1 MSDTFHYRFE
11 SYLACGKFEVRG
23 WTAAIV
29 ATFVLLSTL
38 FLTSS
43 FGEHNDQVKLLMR
56 IGY

>member
-1 MSDTFHYRFE
+1 
-11 SYLACGKFEVRG
+11 
-23 WTAAIV
+23 
-29 ATFVLLSTL
+29 LLSTL